1 MEFND
6 AKSQL
11 AKALRSLD
19 PAGSLGFEGLL
30 RDILVEVTKLNF
42 GLAKSGPQGGSDV
55 RSLGLNLFEVALEAK
70 RYGENTTLKVDA
82 LKAKLF
88 ETSRSENGT
97 DLWILA
103 ATRAISATDNEELT
117 LVGKGLGITVLI
129 LDWPAEPGQLPD
141 LAVLCIQAKTALNRH
156 LNGIDNINE
165 ITAAIRSHP
174 EFLAAAD
181 RLQCRL
187 TAPDI
192 GYAAATEAMKQWM
205 LTGLSNDR
213 NAASRLG
220 GKFNDV
226 LDPGRARIPRPR
238 YEVQLDQWV
247 ASGKPSVLLGDEGLG
262 KTWLFLS
269 WWHARINAAADLP
282 LTLFVPAK
290 EIGQGSLSEL
300 IAQFLEKRL
309 SHGSVQFWQRRIAQW
324 VKLRT
329 DGPQILLMIDG
340 LNQYWQKKDWADLI
354 QPAFDDKWNHRISI
368 LMSCWPDHWND
379 LQKLGSLI
387 PRPSEIRVDR
397 FDDSELDALLNEHDL
412 SRENFSTAMLS
423 LMKVPRLSALAI
435 ELQQELIASG
445 DITPER
451 LAFEDWKHRI
461 ELRGA
466 QLAIS
471 DAEFQMFII
480 ELGMQLRSSIDNT
493 SLTRHSVI
501 EQLGRDSG
509 KDRADL
515 LSTVAELISGQW
527 LVPTGQANRFQV
539 NPTLTPFALGMAL
552 VHHLKPTDGNAT
564 ANDIIAEHIDPF
576 SGQSLGVKILRAA
589 VTTALLD
596 NTVSRQ
602 VRRALL
608 SRWISE
614 QNFSSLDFEAFWR
627 IIGLDVELVLQIIEE
642 IWLGESSGSIVKDEI
657 MIKGL
662 ANAYQFEA
670 VAPLIEA
677 KITYWLGLL
686 WSDPL
691 QGTVLGRIDQTSPNS
706 LRRQEKTAANLDA
719 WQQFEGRE
727 AFPAIE
733 LCGPGNPSWL
743 SHRVFGIISLLPR
756 ARFIEAIAAWGISR
770 AVMGSNSH
778 FDELAW
784 MLRLNRIDSVET
796 RNKMLDLVDRL
807 HETGHQLALDA
818 ARWLLEALAD
828 PQSEN
833 KRRQLNTSV
842 GPISNRSGRRPIM
855 PEDDILN
862 PRVDVDPD
870 KIKDAEHIRPADFD
884 VDITSS
890 RKLLILARTN
900 PNRLREVVGE
910 RVTGAE
916 SMTAVPLRQLLRQ
929 MRGFLT
935 ILNDDERNV
944 LEAGIDFVLKENSP
958 EIHKELNWWHARR
971 LDLQL
976 ASRNGVVQ
984 LEFLLKEACDRR
996 LMGSINIDLLNFT
1009 QDDIRSILGRF
1020 EIESNRETVLS
1031 WLMLFEEF
1039 ADSSSIDGWSELPAL
1054 LCHVDDEIAELAIGL
1069 SAHSTNPVVYNI
1081 IANSNW
1087 TANNVTDR
1095 KQRYNRSVALLNAS
1109 MALKRPELLERADKE
1124 IMAFWLQ
1131 REPDN
1136 PDAIRSYENYI
1147 RGAID
1152 GLHSPGRSI
1161 NINPLIN
1168 HKPAVATLL
1177 DRVDED
1183 FWCWLEQKIKN
1194 EIRVSSVDLMAAFPL
1209 LVMAEALMSRR
1220 PELGLILWDNFKKA
1234 MKDDSFKITGMTC
1247 LPFIALND
1255 IADVARNKALKD
1267 VVNDQDIADLLN
1279 QIEDHGQTAWL
1290 VDKVLELVS
1299 SGDTESLAMSATLLG
1314 FANESQR
1321 VELAWVEIEKRIPC
1335 GGWLEDVYKTSR
1347 QNFERNRWA
1356 RHWFNCYI
1364 QATSD
1369 SEAIA
1374 AHLLLG
1380 ATMDKRARLWLKRCR
1395 LNVLKLSLR
1404 KYWDLN
1410 MDLLNSASK
1419 KRRTKLKDSLFWTKT
1434 MKQTQWP
1441 WL

>member
-1 MEFND
+1 MKFDN

-11 AKALRSLD
+11 AEALRSLD

-30 RDILVEVTKLNF
+30 RDILSEVTKVSF

-55 RSLGLNLFEVALEAK
+55 RSLGLNLFEIALEAK
-70 RYGENTTLKVDA
+70 RYGESTTLKVDA

-117 LVGKGLGITVLI
+117 LAGEELGITVLI

-141 LAVLCIQAKTALNRH
+141 LAVLCAQANTALNRH
-156 LNGIDNINE
+156 LKGNDNLNE
-165 ITAAIRSHP
+165 IVTAIRAHP

-181 RLQCRL
+181 RLHYRL

-220 GKFNDV
+220 GKFNNV
-226 LDPGRARIPRPR
+226 LDPGRARISRPG
-238 YEVQLDQWV
+238 YEAQLDQWL
-247 ASGKPSVLLGDEGLG
+247 ASGEPSVLLGDEGLG

-269 WWHARINAAADLP
+269 WWYARINAAVDLP
-282 LTLFVPAK
+282 LTLFIPAK
-290 EIGQGSLSEL
+290 EVGQGSLSEL

-309 SHGSVQFWQRRIAQW
+309 NHGSIQFWQRRIAQW
-324 VKLRT
+324 LKLRT
-329 DGPQILLMIDG
+329 DGPQILLVIDG

-354 QPAFDDKWNHRISI
+354 QPAFDDHWNHRISI

-379 LQKLGSLI
+379 LQKLASLI
-387 PRPSEIRVDR
+387 PRPTEIRVER
-397 FDDSELDALLNEHDL
+397 FDDSELDALLKEHDL
-412 SRENFSTAMLS
+412 SREGFSSDMLS

-435 ELQQELIASG
+435 VLQQKLIASG

-451 LAFEDWKHRI
+451 LVFEDWKHRI
-461 ELRGA
+461 ELRGS

-471 DAEFQMFII
+471 DAEFQIFIT
-480 ELGMQLRSSIDNT
+480 ELGMRLRSSINNM
-493 SLTRHSVI
+493 SLTRHNVI

-509 KDRADL
+509 KGRADL

-527 LVPTGQANRFQV
+527 LVPTGQPNQFRV
-539 NPTLTPFALGMAL
+539 NPTLTPFALGLAL
-552 VHHLKPTDGNAT
+552 VHHLKPTNGSAA

-602 VRRALL
+602 VREALL
-608 SRWISE
+608 LRWISE
-614 QNFSSLDFEAFWR
+614 QNFSGLDFEAFWR
-627 IIGLDVELVLQIIEE
+627 IIGLDTELILKIVEE
-642 IWLGESSGSIVKDEI
+642 IWLGESSGSIIEDEI
-657 MIKGL
+657 LIKGL

-670 VAPLIEA
+670 VAPFIEA

-691 QGTVLGRIDQTSPNS
+691 QNIVLGRIDQTSLDS

-719 WQQFEGRE
+719 WQKFEGHD

-733 LCGPGNPSWL
+733 LCGSGNPSWL
-743 SHRVFGIISLLPR
+743 CHRVFGIISLLPR

-778 FDELAW
+778 FNELAW
-784 MLRLNRIDSVET
+784 MLRLNRKDLVET
-796 RNKMLDLVDRL
+796 RNKMLGLVDRL
-807 HETGHQLALDA
+807 NETGHQLALDA
-818 ARWLLEALAD
+818 ARWLLKALAD
-828 PQSEN
+828 PESEN
-833 KRRQLNTSV
+833 KLRQLNTSV
-842 GPISNRSGRRPIM
+842 EPIINTSWRRSIIS
-855 PEDDILN
+855 EDDILN
-862 PRVDVDPD
+862 PGIDVDPD
-870 KIKDAEHIRPADFD
+870 KIKDAEKIPHADFNID
-884 VDITSS
+884 LTSN
-890 RKLLILARTN
+890 RRLLILARTN
-900 PNRLREVVGE
+900 PNRLRELICE
-910 RVTGAE
+910 RIMGAKR
-916 SMTAVPLRQLLRQ
+916 MTATSLRQLLGQ

-935 ILNDDERNV
+935 ILSDDERNV
-944 LEAGIDFVLKENSP
+944 LETGIDLALKESAP
-958 EIHKELNWWHARR
+958 ELQKELVWWHTRR
-971 LDLQL
+971 LELQL
-976 ASRNGVVQ
+976 SSCSGLAQ
-984 LEFLLKEACDRR
+984 LELLLKEACNRK
-996 LMGSINIDLLNFT
+996 LMGSINVNLLNFT
-1009 QDDIRSILGRF
+1009 QDDMRLILERF
-1020 EIESNRETVLS
+1020 EIESDRETVLS
-1031 WLMLFEEF
+1031 WLMLLDEF
-1039 ADSSSIDGWSELPAL
+1039 ADSHSINGWSELPAL
-1054 LCHVDDEIAELAIGL
+1054 LCHIDGEIAELAIGFT
-1069 SAHSTNPVVYNI
+1069 AYSTDPDVYNI
-1081 IANSNW
+1081 IANSSW
-1087 TANNVTDR
+1087 TADTVTNR

-1109 MALKRPELLERADKE
+1109 IALKRPELLERADKE
-1124 IMAFWLQ
+1124 ITALWLQ

-1152 GLHSPGRSI
+1152 RLHSPRRSI
-1161 NINPLIN
+1161 NIEPLIN

-1177 DRVDED
+1177 DRVDEN

-1194 EIRVSSVDLMAAFPL
+1194 ENRVSSIDFMAAFPL
-1209 LVMAEALMSRR
+1209 FVIAEALMSRR
-1220 PELGLILWDNFKKA
+1220 PELGLILWDNFEKA
-1234 MKDDSFKITGMTC
+1234 MKDDFFKITGMTC
-1247 LPFIALND
+1247 LPFITLND
-1255 IADVARNKALKD
+1255 IADVARNEALKD

-1279 QIEDHGQTAWL
+1279 QIEEHGQTAWL
-1290 VDKVLELVS
+1290 IDKVLELVS
-1299 SGDTESLAMSATLLG
+1299 SGETESMAMSATLLS

-1321 VELAWVEIEKRIPC
+1321 VGFAWVEIEKQIPR

-1347 QNFERNRWA
+1347 QNFERNCWA
-1356 RHWFNCYI
+1356 QHWFNCYTH
-1364 QATSD
+1364 ATTD

-1380 ATMDKRARLWLKRCR
+1380 ATMDKRARLWLKRR
-1395 LNVLKLSLR
+1395 HLDELKSSLR
-1404 KYWDLN
+1404 KYWNLN
-1410 MDLLNSASK
+1410 TDMLNSASK
-1419 KRRTKLKDSLFWTKT
+1419 KRRTKLKDSLFWTKI

>member
-1 MEFND
+1 MEFDD
-6 AKSQL
+6 AKLQL
-11 AKALRSLD
+11 AMALRSLD

-30 RDILVEVTKLNF
+30 RDILVEVTKLSF

-70 RYGENTTLKVDA
+70 RYGEHTTLQVDA

-103 ATRAISATDNEELT
+103 ATRSISATDNEELT
-117 LVGKGLGITVLI
+117 LVGEGLGITVLI
-129 LDWPAEPGQLPD
+129 LDWPTEQGQLPD
-141 LAVLCIQAKTALNRH
+141 LAVLCAQADAVLNRH
-156 LNGIDNINE
+156 LNGIANLSE
-165 ITAAIRSHP
+165 IVTAIRAHP
-174 EFLAAAD
+174 NFLAAAD

-220 GKFNDV
+220 GKFNDI
-226 LDPGRARIPRPR
+226 LDPGCARIPRPG
-238 YEVQLDQWV
+238 YEAQLDQWL
-247 ASGKPSVLLGDEGLG
+247 AAGKPAVLLGDEGLG

-269 WWHARINAAADLP
+269 WWHARINAEADLP
-282 LTLFVPAK
+282 LTLFIPAK
-290 EIGQGSLSEL
+290 EVKQGSLSEL

-324 VKLRT
+324 LKLRK

-354 QPAFDDKWNHRISI
+354 QPAFDDHWNHRISI

-379 LQKLGSLI
+379 LQKLATLI
-387 PRPSEIRVDR
+387 PRPTEIRVER
-397 FDDSELDALLNEHDL
+397 FDDSELDALLKEHDL
-412 SRENFSTAMLS
+412 SRENFGSAMLS
-423 LMKVPRLSALAI
+423 LMMVPRLSALAI
-435 ELQQELIASG
+435 ALQQELIASG

-451 LAFEDWKHRI
+451 LAYEDWKHRI
-461 ELRGA
+461 ELRGS

-471 DAEFQMFII
+471 DAEFQMFIT

-493 SLTRHSVI
+493 SLTRHNVI
-501 EQLGRDSG
+501 ERLGRDSG

-527 LVPTGQANRFQV
+527 LVPTGQANQFRV
-539 NPTLTPFALGMAL
+539 NPTLTPFALGLAL
-552 VHHLKPTDGNAT
+552 VHHLKPTDGSAA

-576 SGQSLGVKILRAA
+576 SGQSLGVEILRAA

-596 NTVSRQ
+596 NSVSRQ
-602 VRRALL
+602 VRRALF

-614 QNFSSLDFEAFWR
+614 QNFSRLDFEAFWR
-627 IIGLDVELVLQIIEE
+627 IIGLDVELVLQIVEE
-642 IWLGESSGSIVKDEI
+642 IWLGESSGSIVEDEI

-677 KITYWLGLL
+677 KITYWLGLF
-686 WSDPL
+686 WTDPL
-691 QGTVLGRIDQTSPNS
+691 QGTVLGRIDQTSKDS
-706 LRRQEKTAANLDA
+706 LRRQEVTAANHDA
-719 WQQFEGRE
+719 WQKFEGHD

-733 LCGPGNPSWL
+733 LCDAGNPSWL

-756 ARFIEAIAAWGISR
+756 ARFIEAIAAWSISR

-784 MLRLNRIDSVET
+784 MLRLNRKDSVET
-796 RNKMLDLVDRL
+796 RNKILGLVDSL
-807 HETGHQLALDA
+807 NETGHQLAFNA

-828 PQSEN
+828 PESEN
-833 KRRQLNTSV
+833 KIRQLNTSV
-842 GPISNRSGRRPIM
+842 GPIRNTSGRRPAI

-862 PRVDVDPD
+862 PGVDVDPN
-870 KIKDAEHIRPADFD
+870 KIKEAERIRPADFD
-884 VDITSS
+884 ADITSS

-910 RVTGAE
+910 RVTGADR
-916 SMTAVPLRQLLRQ
+916 MAALPLRQLLRQ
-929 MRGFLT
+929 MRDFQT
-935 ILNDDERNV
+935 ILNDDERNL
-944 LEAGIDFVLKENSP
+944 LEAGIDYVLKENTP
-958 EIHKELNWWHARR
+958 EIQKELNWWHARR

-976 ASRNGVVQ
+976 ASRSGLVQ
-984 LEFLLKEACDRR
+984 LEFLLNEARDRR
-996 LMGSINIDLLNFT
+996 LMGNININLLNFS
-1009 QDDIRSILGRF
+1009 QDDIRFILGRF
-1020 EIESNRETVLS
+1020 EVESDRETVLS
-1031 WLMLFEEF
+1031 WLMLLEEF
-1039 ADSSSIDGWSELPAL
+1039 ADSRSIDGWSELPAL

-1069 SAHSTNPVVYNI
+1069 SAYSTNPVVYNI
-1081 IANSNW
+1081 IANSSW
-1087 TANNVTDR
+1087 TAKSVTNR
-1095 KQRYNRSVALLNAS
+1095 TQRYNRSVALLNAS
-1109 MALKRPELLERADKE
+1109 MALKRPELLDRADKE
-1124 IMAFWLQ
+1124 IMALWLQ

-1136 PDAIRSYENYI
+1136 PDAIRNYENYI
-1147 RGAID
+1147 RRAID
-1152 GLHSPGRSI
+1152 ELHTPGRSI
-1161 NINPLIN
+1161 NIEPLIN
-1168 HKPAVATLL
+1168 HKFAVATLL
-1177 DRVDED
+1177 DRVDDD
-1183 FWCWLEQKIKN
+1183 FWCWLEQKIKS
-1194 EIRVSSVDLMAAFPL
+1194 EIKVTSVDLMAAFPL
-1209 LVMAEALMSRR
+1209 PVMAEALMNRR
-1220 PELGLILWDNFKKA
+1220 PELGLILWDNFKKT
-1234 MKDDSFKITGMTC
+1234 MKDDSFKITGMAC
-1247 LPFIALND
+1247 LPFMALND
-1255 IADVARNKALKD
+1255 TADMARNNALKD

-1279 QIEDHGQTAWL
+1279 QIEEHGQTAWL
-1290 VDKVLELVS
+1290 VDKVLELMN
-1299 SGDTESLAMSATLLG
+1299 SGDTESLAMSVTLLG
-1314 FANESQR
+1314 FADESQR
-1321 VELAWVEIEKRIPC
+1321 VELAWVEIERRIPL
-1335 GGWLEDVYKTSR
+1335 GGWLEDVYRTSR

-1356 RHWFNCYI
+1356 RHWFNRYLHS
-1364 QATSD
+1364 TTD

-1380 ATMDKRARLWLKRCR
+1380 ATIDKRARLWIKRRR
-1395 LNVLKLSLR
+1395 LNELKLSLR

-1410 MDLLNSASK
+1410 TDLLNSASK
-1419 KRRTKLKDSLFWTKT
+1419 KRRTKLKDSLFWTRT